1 MATFKLKINLSED
14 DLILEREKGGERERE
29 RERESSA
36 EFFSL
41 FISF

>member
-29 RERESSA
+29 RESSA